1 MAMSIIWCV
10 LTGAAFLFAAASG
23 RADAVAAAALS
34 GAGEGVQLAIAL
46 AGPMLLW
53 SGFARVCE
61 NAGLTAKLARLLRPL
76 LGRIFPKTRDDP
88 AAFGSISANFIANLL
103 GLGNAA
109 TPLGI
114 EAVRR
119 MREKSGSA
127 QATDEMCRFIV
138 LNTASVQLIPA
149 TVAAVRAG
157 CGCSAPFDILPAVWV
172 TSLGS
177 VAAGLGAA
185 AVFARLRR

>member
-23 RADAVAAAALS
+23 RADAAAAAALS

-103 GLGNAA
+103 GLGNGGQHQAQHDPALGQRLHLRGHLIDGFAA
-109 TPLGI
+109 LTGKAI
-114 EAVRR
+114 
-119 MREKSGSA
+119 
-127 QATDEMCRFIV
+127 
-138 LNTASVQLIPA
+138 
-149 TVAAVRAG
+149 
-157 CGCSAPFDILPAVWV
+157 
-172 TSLGS
+172 
-177 VAAGLGAA
+177 
-185 AVFARLRR
+185 

>member
-1 MAMSIIWCV
+1 MAMSIIWCL
-10 LTGAAFLFAAASG
+10 LTGAALLFAVAFG
-23 RADAVAAAALS
+23 RADAVAAAALT

-76 LGRIFPKTRDDP
+76 LGRIFPETSRDD
-88 AAFGSISANFIANLL
+88 AAFGSVSANFIANLL

-119 MREKSGSA
+119 MRAKSGSA
-127 QATDEMCRFIV
+127 QATDEMCRFVV

-157 CGCSAPFDILPAVWV
+157 CGCNAPFDILPAVWV

-185 AVFARLRR
+185 AIFARVKR

>member
-1 MAMSIIWCV
+1 MAMSITWCL
-10 LTGAAFLFAAASG
+10 LTGTALLFAIVSG
-23 RADAVAAAALS
+23 RADAVAAAALT
-34 GAGEGVQLAIAL
+34 GAGEGVRLAIAL

-76 LGRIFPKTRDDP
+76 LGRIFPETSRDD
-88 AAFGSISANFIANLL
+88 AAFGSVSANFIANLL

-119 MREKSGSA
+119 MRAISGGA
-127 QATDEMCRFIV
+127 RATDEMCRFVV

-157 CGCSAPFDILPAVWV
+157 CGCGAPFDILPAVWV

-185 AVFARLRR
+185 AIFARVKR